1 MPVRPLRLA
10 PEWDDRF
17 TRMVVVSAVAHAAVI
32 VATFWV
38 VTHPGDERPLP
49 LVAYTVEITDPNAL
63 GGRLPPGAP
72 GKNLTGGP
80 TVPPG
85 LQGRTQPPTPAPAE
99 PTPEA
104 KPPEPP
110 PPAETKP
117 PEPPPAEPKPPEPQP
132 AEAKPAE
139 PPPPPPEP
147 KPAEAKPEPPKPE
160 EPTVSLEKK
169 PAPPPP
175 EPKKVEPPKPE
186 PKPQVAKPEPPKP
199 APEPKKPEP
208 AKPTAAKAEPAKP
221 PPGPTKPDAK
231 AAASDAHA
239 PTGKEAGS
247 RDDYAAAAE
256 RWRARPDKQ
265 GGGLG
270 GDGGSG
276 PIGAGGEGP
285 GGGGQLVGIE
295 FLAYR
300 QKVINTVKA
309 QWTNVIARPGL
320 VTAIRFEIGPNGE
333 VGTIKVEKSS
343 GNPAY
348 DASAT
353 RAVQRAN
360 PLPAPPSKYAHEFGE
375 FVIEFHSEE
384 QGGQGAG

>member
-32 VATFWV
+32 VATIWV
-38 VTHPGDERPLP
+38 VAHPGEERPLP

-72 GKNLTGGP
+72 GKTLTGGP
-80 TVPPG
+80 TTPPG
-85 LQGRTQPPTPAPAE
+85 LQGRTEPAAPAPAE
-99 PTPEA
+99 P
-104 KPPEPP
+104 KPEP
-110 PPAETKP
+110 KP
-117 PEPPPAEPKPPEPQP
+117 PEPPPAEAKPPEPKP
-132 AEAKPAE
+132 VEAKPVE
-139 PPPPPPEP
+139 PPPPPPQP
-147 KPAEAKPEPPKPE
+147 KPAEAKPPEPKPE
-160 EPTVSLEKK
+160 EPTVSLERK
-169 PAPPPP
+169 PTPPP

-186 PKPQVAKPEPPKP
+186 PKPQVAKAEPPKP

-208 AKPTAAKAEPAKP
+208 AKPEAKAEPAKP
-221 PPGPTKPDAK
+221 AAAKPEPAKPDAK
-231 AAASDAHA
+231 VAAKDAHA
-239 PTGKEAGS
+239 PAGKEGAA

-256 RWRARPDKQ
+256 RWRSRPDKP

-270 GDGGSG
+270 GEGGSG

-300 QKVINTVKA
+300 QQVINTVKA
-309 QWTNVIARPGL
+309 RWANVIARPGL

-333 VGTIKVEKSS
+333 VGTIKIEHSS

-360 PLPAPPSKYAHEFGE
+360 PLPAPPSKYAHDFSE